1 MVVQHCE
8 SANATEL
15 HRLARWFA
23 IVQSL
28 SRVLFFA
35 TPQTAA
41 CQASL
46 SFTISQNLLKL
57 MSIESVMPSNRLIL
71 CRPLL
76 RLPSTFPSIRVFY
89 NESAFAHQVVKVL
102 ELQHQSFQ

>member
-46 SFTISQNLLKL
+46 SFTISQNLLRL
-57 MSIESVMPSNRLIL
+57 MSVESMMLSSHLIL
-71 CRPLL
+71 CHPHSPPALNL
-76 RLPSTFPSIRVFY
+76 
-89 NESAFAHQVVKVL
+89 A
-102 ELQHQSFQ
+102 QHQGLFQ